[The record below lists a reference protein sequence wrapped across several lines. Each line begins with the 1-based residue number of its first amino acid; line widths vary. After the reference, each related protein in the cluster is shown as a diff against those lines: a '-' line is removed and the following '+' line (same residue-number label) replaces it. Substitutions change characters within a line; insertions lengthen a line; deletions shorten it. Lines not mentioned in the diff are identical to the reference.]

1 MFGEQQ
7 QAAPDTP
14 AAEDEH
20 DEPQGSDADFDAGF
34 NGDTE
39 PTPTPAPTPA
49 PSPEPTPAPTP
60 APEYVQLTKQDFER
74 INAAAGRIDEISG
87 TVKKQFDTAFGQ
99 MGALKQMVG
108 KLQTETPAGEA
119 VQVSDADFEELAQ
132 EYGPEMAAL
141 TAKGLNKIL
150 GRMKGAGGI
159 DTDAVTKLVGEKIQA
174 ASQEIRAQT
183 VEASLE
189 AVFPGWKEEVKTP
202 AFATWINSQAAD
214 VKALASSDK
223 VGDAAKMLR
232 LFDKAKSAP
241 APTPAPSNTRQRQ
254 IAAAVPP
261 RGDGGHPPAPEDD
274 DDFNA
279 GFNYR
284 SRSG

>member
-1 MFGEQQ
+1 MSGEQQ

-20 DEPQGSDADFDAGF
+20 DDDFNAGF
-34 NGDTE
+34 SGSEDV
-39 PTPTPAPTPA
+39 PTATPA

-60 APEYVQLTKQDFER
+60 APAAPEYVQITRDEWDSTKAR
-74 INAAAGRIDEISG
+74 AAKVDEIEATSRQRLDQVFG
-87 TVKKQFDTAFGQ
+87 KMGGLERKLTELTAG
-99 MGALKQMVG
+99 
-108 KLQTETPAGEA
+108 TPAGEA

-150 GRMKGAGGI
+150 GRMKGAGGL

-202 AFATWINSQAAD
+202 AFATWINAQAAD

-241 APTPAPSNTRQRQ
+241 AQTPAPSNTRQRQ